1 MPAKILNFKT
11 DFTMFLLEKTRQT
24 VKVVTDNGVIDCSG
38 VILSQH
44 SQTLKKMIE
53 EDEELFLLGYQSVW
67 DILTILYGGSV
78 VLSLDNCLEMIKFGW
93 EFGVPNIADQAF
105 NFMESIAN
113 KSNIVP
119 IARLCLTAMK
129 LTRFYDVKTEQDV
142 FWPCEGVLANLDPLE
157 VADFVK
163 SFQPEEIVQ
172 MFGNKRIMAQVINP
186 LCGQITEDN
195 VPEII
200 GVLQGID
207 SADLVAAASRCSQE
221 DASLFFRA
229 IEEHDIS
236 LCSATSLLNLKKLIF
251 HEIGSSTVIS
261 LTSKPDISSI
271 LKHWKTYDVDQMM
284 WTCVQ
289 VLPSF
294 WLMETLLSWVSF
306 FRPRNR
312 VVKRLCRLI
321 NSSNMTLD
329 YATHAVSILMN
340 LGYDISSA
348 LEIDMCYTQLPSH
361 HQVMVVSEVKTK
373 VTKDTDSNVLSV
385 SEKQIKFNCDY
396 ITDEYNCREG
406 SIVDISP
413 AKNYIPDITCFVK
426 KIHQGYC
433 HSGSLKAEKLESY
446 CVYAKTVDGKHVPF
460 YTDPKLAA
468 NMKYDLSSVKLTQLI
483 APPQDETSNSFL
495 PKRARTS

>member
-11 DFTMFLLEKTRQT
+11 DFTMFLQEKTRQT
-24 VKVVTDNGVIDCSG
+24 IKVVTDSEVIECSS

-53 EDEELFLLGYQSVW
+53 EDEELYLLGYQSIW

-186 LCGQITEDN
+186 LSGQITEDN

-251 HEIGSSTVIS
+251 HEIGSSTVIF

-306 FRPRNR
+306 FSPRNR
-312 VVKRLCRLI
+312 VVKRLCRFL
-321 NSSNMTLD
+321 NSSSIYMD
-329 YATHAVSILMN
+329 YARHIISTLVN
-340 LGYDISSA
+340 LGYDISFDADLDRICRFQVSKR
-348 LEIDMCYTQLPSH
+348 
-361 HQVMVVSEVKTK
+361 HQVMAVSEVKTK
-373 VTKDTDSNVLSV
+373 VIKDIDSNVLSV
-385 SEKQIKFNCDY
+385 SEKQVIFNCDY
-396 ITDEYNCREG
+396 FAHEYKCKEG
-406 SIVDISP
+406 SIIDISL
-413 AKNYIPDITCFVK
+413 AKNYIPEITCPVK
-426 KIHQGYC
+426 NIVN
-433 HSGSLKAEKLESY
+433 GSLQTEKLESLY
-446 CVYAKTVDGKHVPF
+446 VYAKTVDGKHVPF

-468 NMKYDLSSVKLTQLI
+468 NMEYDLSSIKLTDLMVPI
-483 APPQDETSNSFL
+483 PPQGPSFIFTPG
-495 PKRARTS
+495 PKRARKS